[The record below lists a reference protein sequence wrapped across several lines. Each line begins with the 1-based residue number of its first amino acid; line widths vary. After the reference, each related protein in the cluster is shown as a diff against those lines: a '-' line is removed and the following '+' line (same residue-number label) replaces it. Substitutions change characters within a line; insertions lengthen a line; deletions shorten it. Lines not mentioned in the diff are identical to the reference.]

1 MISKED
7 IADAERLIE
16 ILDSMTAIVKRYK
29 SGKDDAGLKY
39 LLMYY
44 KNLVLELFTHW
55 I

>member
-16 ILDSMTAIVKRYK
+16 ILDSMVVIVKRYK
-29 SGKDDAGLKY
+29 TGKNDAGLIY
-39 LLMYY
+39 LNMYY